1 MRTKPGALRSIV
13 AALALSA
20 AAVVC
25 YAARPEPH
33 DVVALAAG
41 PILLRRKNL
50 YASIEKYEE
59 QDDGTVKVWGYAS
72 SGAVDSDGET
82 ITTECMK
89 NALPDYM
96 KFGAVRE
103 MHQPMAAGT
112 AIEASIEEET
122 GKTFFGAHVVDP
134 VACKKVLTQ
143 VYKGFSIG
151 GKVTERDPLDKSV
164 IKGLK
169 LVEVSLVDRPAN
181 PEAVFT
187 VAKAASTPEDDV
199 ADLAD
204 MLNDGVVTPAQ
215 LLELVA
221 KSKKNEEGQVEGTGS
236 TGAPPQGGVQ
246 PGTGTAP
253 EPEAAAK
260 AEGTDVQKGMYS
272 VSNFASLLQ
281 SVSYLIQDTCWEAEY
296 EGDNS
301 PLPAALQEWLKTG
314 LGIFKDMVAEEAQEL
329 IAALGGSA
337 EKTEKFQA
345 LAGDIVQKA
354 GARFS
359 KATKEALGKVHKA
372 CKEADEHLTGMK
384 YDTEEAD
391 EEPAADDTGKAA
403 KVDDTNGITK
413 AEEVQE
419 MVTKAVS
426 AAIAPLNEALE
437 KARKDNEDLQAKV
450 TEMGKRAA
458 PGKALLSLVSLSK
471 GEDTIRDNE
480 TRENAPPPEGT
491 QERAVWELNKVFR
504 GGR

>member
-1 MRTKPGALRSIV
+1 MLHLKTRALRSTV

-20 AAVVC
+20 AAVFT
-25 YAARPEPH
+25 YARPIEAP
-33 DVVALAAG
+33 AMLASG
-41 PILLRRKNL
+41 PVLLRRKNL
-50 YASIEKYEE
+50 YAEISKYEE

-72 SGAVDSDGET
+72 SNAVDSDGET
-82 ITTECMK
+82 ITTDAMK

-103 MHQPMAAGT
+103 MHQPLAAGT

-134 VACKKVLTQ
+134 VACKKVLTN

-151 GKVTERDPLDKSV
+151 GKVTERDPADKKV

-187 VAKAASTPEDDV
+187 VAKAASTPEEDV
-199 ADLAD
+199 EDLAEI
-204 MLNDGVVTPAQ
+204 LNDGVVTPAQ
-215 LLELVA
+215 IIELIKA
-221 KSKKNEEGQVEGTGS
+221 HKTQVEGTGS

-246 PGTGTAP
+246 PGTGTTP
-253 EPEAAAK
+253 EPEGAAK
-260 AEGTDVQKGMYS
+260 AEGTDLQKGMYT

-301 PLPAALQEWLKTG
+301 PLPAALQSWLKDG
-314 LGIFKDMVAEEAQEL
+314 LKIFQDMVQEETAELVATL
-329 IAALGGSA
+329 TTSA

-345 LAGDIVQKA
+345 AQGDVVQKA
-354 GARFS
+354 GRRFS

-384 YDTEEAD
+384 YDADDVEE
-391 EEPAADDTGKAA
+391 EDDTGKAA
-403 KVDDTNGITK
+403 RTDDTNGIAK
-413 AEEVQE
+413 AEEVQD
-419 MVTKAVS
+419 MVNKAVS

-458 PGKALLSLVSLSK
+458 PGKALLSALALSK
-471 GEDTIRDNE
+471 AEDTVRDNE
-480 TRENAPPPEGT
+480 TRDNAPPPEGT
-491 QERAVWELNKVFR
+491 NARAVWEMNKALR
-504 GGR
+504 GGRVQ